1 MGKNDKPAAVRK
13 AAYYAAGC
21 FALGAVVMALAV
33 AHGFRVKSA
42 LPDITPPEITVT
54 SLEMPG
60 SWEEAGSVGGGSV
73 RRAGLQC
80 ERESAKKSPGGP
92 APMKPLQAE
101 ALIFYTTPE
110 IIEPVILPEEVTEP
124 EVNVIE
130 NCVITY
136 YCAERY
142 AHICGTGDG
151 ITATGAEAT
160 PGVTC
165 AVDPAVIPFGS
176 IVCVDYGDGVLH
188 EYIAQDSG
196 AWVNEDHVDLCVGTH
211 DEALALG
218 KKTATVY
225 WSAPDTKPSECG
237 GMPERQVTAQERC
250 DWLPELIQGSS
261 SEMNGLSALDGNEGY
276 ATCENEAAVYWE
288 AA

>member
-1 MGKNDKPAAVRK
+1 MKKRNELTILCVALYCGVVFCAFL
-13 AAYYAAGC
+13 AYG
-21 FALGAVVMALAV
+21 M
-33 AHGFRVKSA
+33 HS
-42 LPDITPPEITVT
+42 
-54 SLEMPG
+54 
-60 SWEEAGSVGGGSV
+60 EA
-73 RRAGLQC
+73 
-80 ERESAKKSPGGP
+80 
-92 APMKPLQAE
+92 M
-101 ALIFYTTPE
+101 E
-110 IIEPVILPEEVTEP
+110 IIEPAAPEVTADGPVRKCGGIEADPLLYVTPDDAEP
-124 EVNVIE
+124 LVYLDECVELPAVNVIE
-130 NCVITY
+130 DCVITY
-136 YCAERY
+136 YCTERY

-218 KKTATVY
+218 KKNATVY

-276 ATCENEAAVYWE
+276 ATCENETAVYWE